1 MKKINSL
8 LIIIFLFIS
17 TCDAQEADT
26 LYVAFWNLQNLFDT
40 VDDPEKNDESFLP
53 DGDMEFT
60 PERLDKQMY
69 NLSRVIRLMNNGN
82 GPDLL
87 GVCEVE
93 NRAVLSSMV
102 NKFLPELD
110 YKIAYLESPDN
121 RGVDNGLL
129 YKKDKFKHL

>member
-8 LIIIFLFIS
+8 LVFLLLFIS
-17 TCDAQEADT
+17 TCNAQEEDT
-26 LYVAFWNLQNLFDT
+26 LYLAFWNLQNLFDT
-40 VDDPEKNDESFLP
+40 IDDPEKNDESFLP

-69 NLSRVIRLMNNGN
+69 NLSRVIRSMNNEK

-93 NRAVLSSMV
+93 NQTVLDSMV
-102 NKFLPELD
+102 NKFLPDL
-110 YKIAYLESPDN
+110 AL
-121 RGVDNGLL
+121 
-129 YKKDKFKHL
+129 